1 MLQQIVQKVHALDFL
16 LEICAAIDIQRKGH
30 ILMPQNLGER
40 FDVKLWYF
48 DCPYCESVP
57 DLVELYLLQP
67 VSFQKTGKELPVCA
81 RLGWLGLTSQEVMVG
96 ILRIEFLDNV
106 HEQRRNR
113 NCTS

>member
-1 MLQQIVQKVHALDFL
+1 MSNS
-16 LEICAAIDIQRKGH
+16 GT
-30 ILMPQNLGER
+30 R
-40 FDVKLWYF
+40 FS
-48 DCPYCESVP
+48 YCESVP

-113 NCTS
+113 K